1 MINEITSLLKSKFP
15 DSLLNVVS
23 EDKRINLLVKKEELY
38 QILSQLKDTGFNHLS
53 DVTAVD
59 YIDEQEFELIYHLW
73 SHQEKIRAI
82 VKVRIPRESPTVKSV
97 VDLWTGAQ
105 IHEREDHELFGINFE
120 GNPNLLPLFLEDWEE
135 MPPFRKDF
143 DTRKYVKEKYYLE
156 EEEYPVVKG

>member
-15 DSLLNVVS
+15 DSLLNVAS
-23 EDKRINLLVKKEELY
+23 EDKRITLLVKKEELH
-38 QILSQLKDTGFNHLS
+38 QILTQLKDTGFNHLS

-82 VKVRIPRESPTVKSV
+82 VKVRIPREVPTVKSV
-97 VDLWTGAQ
+97 VDLWAGAQ

-120 GNPNLLPLFLEDWEE
+120 GNPNLSPLFLEDWEE
-135 MPPFRKDF
+135 IPPFRKDF

-156 EEEYPVVKG
+156 EEGYPIVKG

>member
-15 DSLLNVVS
+15 DSLLNVAS
-23 EDKRINLLVKKEELY
+23 EDKRITLLVKKEELH
-38 QILSQLKDTGFNHLS
+38 QILSQLKDAGFNHLS

-82 VKVRIPRESPTVKSV
+82 VKVRIPREVPTVKSV
-97 VDLWTGAQ
+97 VNLWTGAQ

-120 GNPNLLPLFLEDWEE
+120 GNPNLSPLFLEDWEE
-135 MPPFRKDF
+135 IPPFRKDF
-143 DTRKYVKEKYYLE
+143 DTRKYVKEKYYQE
-156 EEEYPVVKG
+156 DEQYPIVKG

>member
-97 VDLWTGAQ
+97 ADLWTGAQ

-120 GNPNLLPLFLEDWEE
+120 GNPNLSPLFLEDWEE

>member
-1 MINEITSLLKSKFP
+1 MISDIESRLKSKFP
-15 DSLLNVVS
+15 DSLFNVVS
-23 EDKRINLLVKKEELY
+23 EGKRITFSAKKEESY
-38 QILSQLKDTGFNHLS
+38 PILSELKDIGFNHFS

-59 YIDEQEFELIYHLW
+59 YIAEQEFELIYHLW

-120 GNPNLLPLFLEDWEE
+120 GNPNLSPLFLEDWEE
-135 MPPFRKDF
+135 IPPFRKDF
-143 DTRKYVKEKYYLE
+143 DTRKYVKEKYYQE
-156 EEEYPVVKG
+156 EEQYPIARG

>member
-23 EDKRINLLVKKEELY
+23 EDKRISLLVKKEEFY

-97 VDLWTGAQ
+97 VGLWTGAQ

-120 GNPNLLPLFLEDWEE
+120 GNPNLAPLFLEDWEE
-135 MPPFRKDF
+135 IPPFRKDF
-143 DTRKYVKEKYYLE
+143 DTRKYVKEKYYQE
-156 EEEYPVVKG
+156 DEQYPVVKG

>member
-23 EDKRINLLVKKEELY
+23 EDKRITLLVKKEELH

-82 VKVRIPRESPTVKSV
+82 VKVRIPREVPTVKSV
-97 VDLWTGAQ
+97 VNLWTGAQ
-105 IHEREDHELFGINFE
+105 IHERENHELFGINFE
-120 GNPNLLPLFLEDWEE
+120 GNPNLSPLFLEDWEE
-135 MPPFRKDF
+135 IPPFRKDF
-143 DTRKYVKEKYYLE
+143 DTRKYVKEKYYQE
-156 EEEYPVVKG
+156 DEQYPIVKG

>member
-15 DSLLNVVS
+15 DSLLNVAS
-23 EDKRINLLVKKEELY
+23 EDKRITLLVKKEELH
-38 QILSQLKDTGFNHLS
+38 QILTQLKDTGFNHLS

-82 VKVRIPRESPTVKSV
+82 VKVRIPREVPMVKSV
-97 VDLWTGAQ
+97 VDLWAGAQ

-120 GNPNLLPLFLEDWEE
+120 GNPNLSPLFLEDWEE
-135 MPPFRKDF
+135 IPPFRKDF

-156 EEEYPVVKG
+156 EEEYPVAKG

>member
-23 EDKRINLLVKKEELY
+23 EDKRISLLVKKEKFY

-59 YIDEQEFELIYHLW
+59 YIDEREFELIYHLW
-73 SHQEKIRAI
+73 SHREKIRAI

-97 VDLWTGAQ
+97 VALWTGAQ
-105 IHEREDHELFGINFE
+105 MHEREDHELFGINFE
-120 GNPNLLPLFLEDWEE
+120 GNPNLSPLFLEDWEE
-135 MPPFRKDF
+135 IPPFRKDF
-143 DTRKYVKEKYYLE
+143 DTRKYVKEKYYSE
-156 EEEYPVVKG
+156 EEGYPVAKG

>member
-1 MINEITSLLKSKFP
+1 MINEITSLLKSKFT
-15 DSLLNVVS
+15 DSLLNVAS
-23 EDKRINLLVKKEELY
+23 EDKRITLLVKKEELH

-105 IHEREDHELFGINFE
+105 MHEREDHELFGINFE
-120 GNPNLLPLFLEDWEE
+120 GNSNLSPLFLEDWEE
-135 MPPFRKDF
+135 IPPFRKDF

-156 EEEYPVVKG
+156 EEGYPVVKG